1 MVRGSVLALSNRYS
15 AIEVEAEPEKI
26 GEKQDDEKQ
35 DEENQVS
42 IKCGSLNVNRA
53 LGHKIAELEAYFR
66 RYSYDI
72 IFLQEHGVK
81 IGQPAPKMQ
90 GYVSFPET
98 ITESTQSVLIYV
110 RSNIAHSAHALKQ
123 DRKDQVWIRVPGTPR
138 KRALCICSAYMPQE
152 SDAKEVRKQAFN
164 LLEEAIVHKESVQSS
179 ET

>member
-35 DEENQVS
+35 DEEKQVS

-66 RYSYDI
+66 RYSYDV

-81 IGQPAPKMQ
+81 IGQSAPKMQ
-90 GYVSFPET
+90 GYVYFPET
-98 ITESTQSVLIYV
+98 IIESITES
-110 RSNIAHSAHALKQ
+110 
-123 DRKDQVWIRVPGTPR
+123 
-138 KRALCICSAYMPQE
+138 
-152 SDAKEVRKQAFN
+152 
-164 LLEEAIVHKESVQSS
+164 
-179 ET
+179 